1 MTNVPALDRTSVQDV
16 FPPYRS
22 VCGPGVAIDPR
33 VPKKRT
39 RIALALLYSHT
50 DNLPVVLAVRS

>member
-1 MTNVPALDRTSVQDV
+1 MSRMTNVPALDWTSMQDV

-33 VPKKRT
+33 VPKKRM
-39 RIALALLYSHT
+39 RVPPPSFLYAYHT
-50 DNLPVVLAVRS
+50 